1 MMVMGGSA
9 LHKRLLVEVPPAS
22 VVYKPAL
29 VKRTHAQAA
38 LALKALGEPR
48 RLEIL
53 ELLQSGPRSVGEI
66 AEQVEVTQ
74 QAVSQ
79 HLAVLDRAGLVE
91 AHREGTRSVYAVRS
105 AGFAPVEA
113 FVRGFWE
120 PRLAD
125 LKAEIE
131 RKK

>member
-1 MMVMGGSA
+1 
-9 LHKRLLVEVPPAS
+9 
-22 VVYKPAL
+22 
-29 VKRTHAQAA
+29 VKRSDRQTA
-38 LALKALGEPR
+38 LTLKALGEPR

-53 ELLQSGPRSVGEI
+53 ELLRKGPRSVGEI
-66 AEQVEVTQ
+66 AERVEVSQ

-91 AHREGTRSVYAVRS
+91 ARKDGTRSIYAVRPS
-105 AGFAPVEA
+105 GFATVEE
-113 FVRGFWE
+113 FVRRFWQ

-131 RKK
+131 GKR

>member
-1 MMVMGGSA
+1 
-9 LHKRLLVEVPPAS
+9 
-22 VVYKPAL
+22 
-29 VKRTHAQAA
+29 VKRSHAQAA

-53 ELLQSGPRSVGEI
+53 ELLRKGPLSVGEI

-79 HLAVLDRAGLVE
+79 HLATLDRAGLVE
-91 AHREGTRSVYAVRS
+91 ARREGTRSVYAVRP

-120 PRLAD
+120 LRLGD

-131 RKK
+131 KKK